1 MISPPRAFDKS
12 APILFDHVRTLLAD
26 HDRRRHRRGKAGPSS
41 MTTGTEPHRRRLDLA
56 EEELRET
63 RLALALPA

>member
-1 MISPPRAFDKS
+1 
-12 APILFDHVRTLLAD
+12 
-26 HDRRRHRRGKAGPSS
+26 
-41 MTTGTEPHRRRLDLA
+41 MTTGTESHRRRLDLA